1 MPEQLHSLHEEDS
14 SKERNG
20 NGHVTA
26 DGNGNGHPGKLL
38 RVPFRVTRWRSGD
51 RPVALVQEI
60 PHRNRDEIPEAALPE
75 SSRRRDTTYRRLLGL
90 ADILSAAIAGF
101 VGVQLLGD
109 DTVSPLAL
117 VAIPM
122 VLLVGKVTRLYDRDE
137 HLVKKT
143 TLDEAPELFRVATLY
158 TLLAWLSATLVV
170 NGYLGSVQVLALW
183 GLLFGLMLVTRS
195 AARAVARTVST
206 EERCLVL
213 GDAEAAHWMADKLQS
228 TGGVRAVIVGRV
240 PLEPDH
246 PGTNGIPVLG
256 DFERLGLVLAE
267 QDIDRVIIAPA
278 TSLSDHIL
286 DAIRL
291 VKALGVKVS
300 VLPRLFEVVGSSVEF
315 DEIDGMMLLGV
326 RRYGLTQSSAAL
338 KRCLDI
344 TGAGL
349 GLLVLAPLFL
359 VVAVAIK
366 LDTKGPVLF
375 RQRRMGCRN
384 KPFEML
390 KFRTMVDGAEAQ
402 KHALAHRNEAGAG
415 LFKIDGDPRITR
427 VGAILRS
434 TSLDELPQLINVL
447 RGEMAL
453 VGPRPLVIDEDAHIE
468 GWQRRRLLL
477 PPGMTGLWQVFGSAR
492 IPLPEMV
499 KIDYLYGANWSLWLD
514 IKILLRTVPFVL
526 GRRGL

>member
-1 MPEQLHSLHEEDS
+1 MPEQLHRISEEPA

-20 NGHVTA
+20 NGHVA
-26 DGNGNGHPGKLL
+26 GNGNGHPGKLL

-51 RPVALVQEI
+51 RAAALVQDLPSRE
-60 PHRNRDEIPEAALPE
+60 EIPEAALPDA
-75 SSRRRDTTYRRLLGL
+75 SRKRDTTYRRLLGL
-90 ADILSAAIAGF
+90 ADVLSAATAG
-101 VGVQLLGD
+101 VVAIQILGE
-109 DTVSPLAL
+109 DTVSPFAL
-117 VAIPM
+117 VGIPM
-122 VLLVGKVTRLYDRDE
+122 VLLVGKVTSLYDRDE

-143 TLDEAPELFRVATLY
+143 TLDEAPDLFRVATLY
-158 TLLAWLSATLVV
+158 TLLAWLSSAAVV
-170 NGYLGSVQVLALW
+170 NGYLGTDQVLALW
-183 GLLFGLMLVTRS
+183 GLLFGVMLVTRS
-195 AARAVARTVST
+195 AARALARAISA
-206 EERCLVL
+206 EERCLVV
-213 GDAEAAHWMADKLQS
+213 GDAAAAHWMSAKLQT
-228 TGGVRAVIVGRV
+228 TGGVRARIVGRV
-240 PLEPDH
+240 PLEPDE
-246 PGTNGIPVLG
+246 PSTNGIPVLG
-256 DFERLGLVLAE
+256 SFDTLGLVLAE
-267 QDIDRVIIAPA
+267 QDIDRVIIAPS
-278 TSLSDHIL
+278 TSVSEHIL

-315 DEIDGMMLLGV
+315 DEIDGMILLGV

-338 KRCLDI
+338 KRGLDVV
-344 TGAGL
+344 GAGL
-349 GLLVLAPLFL
+349 GLLVLAPLFCII
-359 VVAVAIK
+359 AVAIK

-390 KFRTMVDGAEAQ
+390 KFRTMVDGAERQ
-402 KHALAHRNEAGAG
+402 KAALAEHNEAGGG
-415 LFKIDGDPRITR
+415 LFKIEGDPRITR
-427 VGAILRS
+427 VGAVLRQ

-447 RGEMAL
+447 RAEMAL
-453 VGPRPLVIDEDAHIE
+453 VGPRPLVIDEDARIE

-514 IKILLRTVPFVL
+514 IKILLRTVPFIV